1 MTQARTWLTANTE
14 YEGFPI
20 HFRRPHIE
28 VSEFATLQ
36 PRYPRLLIVTHVL
49 KHVKENGLPRSDY
62 NASLESFDMTLAA
75 PFADETNGV
84 IALIETFAGK
94 RTYYFYLAPLFDA
107 DAFIRHAQDRFPDE
121 RFSYSV
127 DDDRAWRLFRGYAA
141 DFDFP

>member
-1 MTQARTWLTANTE
+1 MTLNRPWLTANTE

-20 HFRRPHIE
+20 YFRRPD
-28 VSEFATLQ
+28 VKVAEFATLQ

-62 NASLESFDMTLAA
+62 NASLESFDESLTS
-75 PFADETNGV
+75 PFGDEVNGV

-94 RTYYFYLAPLFDA
+94 RTYYVYVDPLFDA
-107 DAFIRHAQDRFPDE
+107 DAFIRHAQDRFPEE

-127 DDDRAWRLFRGYAA
+127 DEDRAWRLFRGYAA
-141 DFDFP
+141 DFNFP